1 MDVRVAACQIAAEV
15 DSPDPAVAVAAVR
28 QAVGAGA
35 RLVVLPEQAVSGCCF
50 ADADEARAAAEPS
63 DGPTVQLLRSLS
75 AELGCVL
82 VAGYCELGASGRIYN
97 SAVVV
102 DGGEVLHNYRK
113 VHLWGREA
121 EWFTPGSRP
130 PVAVDTRVGR
140 VAVMICYDLEFP
152 EFVRLAALDGADIV
166 TAPCNWPLLPR
177 PATERPLE
185 LIKAQAAAGTNK
197 VHIVVAD
204 RCGPERGTD
213 WIGGSAIIDASGYL
227 LAGTGT
233 PYDEPAR
240 PTVLTADVDTATPR
254 DKTLGP
260 YNNAFTDRHPP
271 LYSGLTS

>member
-1 MDVRVAACQIAAEV
+1 MEVRVAACQIEARV

-28 QAVGAGA
+28 QAADAGA
-35 RLVVLPEQAVSGCCF
+35 RLIVLPEQAVSGYCF
-50 ADADEARAAAEPS
+50 ADADEALAAAEPL

-82 VAGYCELGASGRIYN
+82 VAGYCERGESGRIYD

-102 DGGEVLHNYRK
+102 DAGEVLQNYRK

-130 PVAVDTRVGR
+130 PSAVDTRAGR

-152 EFVRLAALDGADIV
+152 EFARLAALDGADIIA
-166 TAPCNWPLLPR
+166 APCNWPLLPR

-185 LIKAQAAAGTNK
+185 LIKAQASAGTNK

-213 WIGGSAIIDASGYL
+213 WIGGSAVIDASGYL
-227 LAGTGT
+227 LADAAT
-233 PYDEPAR
+233 PYGETAR
-240 PTVLTADVDTATPR
+240 PVVLTADLDTDTPR
-254 DKTLGP
+254 DKSLGP
-260 YNNAFTDRHPP
+260 HNNAFTDRRPT
-271 LYSGLTS
+271 LYTGLT